1 VAFSPLPTTWFGR
14 ARPFGPGEGARRRG
28 PFSAAE
34 GGAAVDPVEPRL
46 DPAATEDARV
56 CRVREGAMM
65 TALGLRWAVAAPRW
79 AGDGDMDGVRRG
91 LVMLPA
97 AGADLLLGRLVR
109 PRAGLGG
116 GPATPGWL
124 VGGMSWRPW
133 LRWWRWLPGS
143 SLAAGRCRFG

>member
-1 VAFSPLPTTWFGR
+1 
-14 ARPFGPGEGARRRG
+14 
-28 PFSAAE
+28 
-34 GGAAVDPVEPRL
+34 
-46 DPAATEDARV
+46 
-56 CRVREGAMM
+56 
-65 TALGLRWAVAAPRW
+65 
-79 AGDGDMDGVRRG
+79 MDGVRRG

-97 AGADLLLGRLVR
+97 AGADLLLGRLVLICRLVR
-109 PRAGLGG
+109 PPAGLGG